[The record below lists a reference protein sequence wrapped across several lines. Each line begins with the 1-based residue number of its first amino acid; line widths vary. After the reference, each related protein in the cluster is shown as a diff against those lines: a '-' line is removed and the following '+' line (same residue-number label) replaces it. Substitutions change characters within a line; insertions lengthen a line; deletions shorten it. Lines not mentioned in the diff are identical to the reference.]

1 LCPGQ
6 GGYLRFA
13 PMAAALRP
21 LRLPAFPRL
30 ASAYLVNE
38 LGNWLGEIALAILVF
53 DQTDST
59 LATAGLFLGVHFAPA
74 FLTPPLV
81 ARLDGVPARRVLP
94 ALYAIEAVAFGV
106 LALLAGE
113 FSLAA
118 VLAIATLDGAIAS
131 AARALTRASATAV
144 LAPAGQLREGNALLN
159 VAFTAGAAVGPALGG
174 LVVAGAGVETALLA
188 DSASFLCVAALL
200 AARALPT
207 PATEAGERGWGVR
220 LRRGFAYVSERRPL
234 RRLLGAQAA
243 AFVFFATVIPI
254 EVALAKDTL
263 DAGDLGY
270 GLLLASWGTGM
281 VIGSLLFTVLR
292 RVALTVLLIVSTLA
306 IGVAYLGMGAAPT
319 LALACVGAA
328 VGGTGNGI
336 QWVALVTAVQEL
348 TRATYQARV
357 LALLEALAS
366 AMPGIGF
373 LIGGAVAAI
382 LDPRAS
388 FVVAGTGVIV
398 VLAIAVARLRHV
410 EWHPELEQGQPPPAT
425 SVAGHG
431 DAGTALTGS

>member
-1 LCPGQ
+1 
-6 GGYLRFA
+6 
-13 PMAAALRP
+13 MAAALRP
-21 LRLPAFPRL
+21 FRLPAFPRL

-38 LGNWLGEIALAILVF
+38 LGNWLGEIALAVLIF

-74 FLTPPLV
+74 FLTPPLA
-81 ARLDGVPARRVLP
+81 ARLDGVSARHALP
-94 ALYAIEAVAFGV
+94 ALYATEALAFAV
-106 LALLAGE
+106 LALLASDN
-113 FSLAA
+113 FALAA
-118 VLAIATLDGAIAS
+118 VLAIATVDGAIAA

-159 VAFTAGAAVGPALGG
+159 VAFTAGAAAGPALGG

-188 DSASFLCVAALL
+188 DAASFVCVAVLL
-200 AARALPT
+200 AASRSLPT
-207 PATEAGERGWGVR
+207 PATEPGEPGWAVK
-220 LRRGFAYVSERRPL
+220 LRRGLTYVRERAPL

-270 GLLLASWGTGM
+270 GLMLASWGVGM
-281 VIGSLLFTVLR
+281 LAGSLVFTVLR
-292 RVALTVLLIVSTLA
+292 RMRLAGLLISSTLA
-306 IGVAYLGMGAAPT
+306 IGAAYLGMGVAPNLAVACAA
-319 LALACVGAA
+319 AF
-328 VGGTGNGI
+328 VGGTRNGI

-366 AMPGIGF
+366 AMPGVGF
-373 LIGGAVAAI
+373 LFGGAITAI
-382 LDPRAS
+382 FDPRAS
-388 FVVAGTGVIV
+388 YAVAGAG
-398 VLAIAVARLRHV
+398 VLAVLAVAAGLLRRA
-410 EWHPELEQGQPPPAT
+410 EWTPELEQGSPDAS
-425 SVAGHG
+425 SVAE
-431 DAGTALTGS
+431 AGSPAPRAATGP